1 MKNLKICL
9 LLFFLAYFYQAAR
22 LKGIGEYVNLR
33 TGMPCHLH
41 PTSAL
46 YGLGTTPDYVVYHEL
61 IMTAKEYMQCATS
74 VDGYWLAELGPMFFS
89 VKETGRSG
97 REKKKQAA
105 EHLQEMEQ
113 QMQQAQQKMEV
124 DKLEATQRE
133 EALIPKQEI
142 LTPGGVTPRRTP
154 SRIPPRIGL

>member
-1 MKNLKICL
+1 M
-9 LLFFLAYFYQAAR
+9 
-22 LKGIGEYVNLR
+22 NLR

-97 REKKKQAA
+97 REKKRQAA

-113 QMQQAQQKMEV
+113 QMQQAQQQMEV
-124 DKLEATQRE
+124 DKMVAAQRQ

-142 LTPGGVTPRRTP
+142 LTPGGSTPRRTP
-154 SRIPPRIGL
+154 SRIGL